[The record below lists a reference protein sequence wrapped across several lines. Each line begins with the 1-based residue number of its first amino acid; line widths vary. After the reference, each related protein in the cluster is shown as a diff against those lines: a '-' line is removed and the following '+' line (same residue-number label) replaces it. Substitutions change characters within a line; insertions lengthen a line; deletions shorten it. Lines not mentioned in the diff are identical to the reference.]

1 MIVTTNIARMFAA
14 LSATNEAILRATS
27 EDELFQRV
35 CDGAV
40 FGGELLGT
48 GVLLAD
54 REHQLKF
61 VAGAGA
67 GLDTLRELT
76 STTDEH
82 SAEGQGL
89 AASAFRT
96 GRPCV
101 TNDYINDARLRRWHT
116 AARLIGARSAAGV
129 PIRRHGSC
137 IGAFL
142 FYLGRPNALDDE
154 TIGLL
159 EKMAENV
166 SFALDNFERERARKR
181 IARMFAALTATNEA
195 ILRAKSVDEMFDT
208 VCHAAVDQAQLL
220 GAAILVQQPG
230 SSWLKLA
237 AHTSVSLEVTATLRI
252 ASDPAIPEG
261 QGLGGTAFR
270 TGKPCISDDVP
281 NDPRSLPWRPLVHAL
296 GLTALGVFPL
306 FAGAGP
312 VGVIYFFFGSGAGQ
326 LDDEATKLM
335 GRIAENI
342 SFALEMF
349 ARAAERRLAEEQK
362 ERLTR
367 MYAALGAANEAI
379 FRATT
384 RQELCDLVCEAA
396 VLGDP
401 AMSNHIWL
409 LEPDGAAL
417 RVVAASGL
425 GHDTSIG
432 MMSPLGGP
440 ESEGDA
446 LGAIAFKS
454 RRPAIS
460 NDYIAD
466 PRLTRFR
473 ERVRSLGVR
482 SATAIPLIKAGAPFG
497 LLLVQS
503 SHLGA
508 FTPELVNLLQRL
520 ADNVSFAFANFD
532 HADEKAQADQ
542 KIEYLATHD
551 SLTNLPNRVMFN
563 QLLHYAIEAA
573 RRHDRRFAVLF
584 IDLDRFK
591 IINDSLGHDAGDAL
605 LVEIAG
611 RLRGC
616 VRACD
621 VVARLGGDEF
631 VIILEE
637 TANRDDIARIADG
650 LLAALGRP
658 LQLSGH
664 ECNTTAS
671 IGIAIYPADGTDE
684 QTLTKN
690 ADIAMYLAKEDGK
703 NGYRFF
709 TKAVKTQSIEGL
721 TLESALRRAL
731 ERNQLALH
739 YQPKVDMVTG
749 QITGVEALLRWTH
762 PDLGAIPP
770 AQFIPLAEEIGL
782 IVPIGRWVLN
792 EACAQAMD
800 WQRRG
805 LRPVSMAVNLSP
817 RQFADERLLRDIDE
831 ALAASRMP
839 AVLLQLEV
847 TESMVMRNVSRAA
860 KMLEAIHSRGIRL
873 AIDDFGTGYSSMS
886 LMKHFPIDTI
896 KIDRSFVRDLPRDSE
911 DQAITQAIINMGKAL
926 GMTVVAEGVETIEQQ
941 AFLREHA
948 CDETQG
954 YLFSRPLPPGQLAAL
969 LRSAPVLVSPP
980 LQPEP
985 PTGAK
990 AGVRR
995 KSPNRPP
1002 RVTAADGAGARSIRK
1017 PKDRVGG

>member
-1 MIVTTNIARMFAA
+1 MIMTTNIARMFAA

-35 CDGAV
+35 CDAAV

-67 GLDTLRELT
+67 GLDTLRDLT

-89 AASAFRT
+89 AATAFRS

-101 TNDYINDARLRRWHT
+101 TNDYINDDRLRRWHE

-129 PIRRHGSC
+129 PIRRHGCC

-142 FYLGRPNALDDE
+142 FYLGRPDALDDE

-181 IARMFAALTATNEA
+181 IARMFAALTAINEA

-208 VCHAAVDQAQLL
+208 VCHAAVEQAQLL
-220 GAAILVQQPG
+220 GAAILVEQPG

-237 AHTSVSLEVTATLRI
+237 AHASAFPKVTATLRI
-252 ASDPAIPEG
+252 SSDPSIPEG
-261 QGLGGTAFR
+261 QGLGGTVFR

-281 NDPRSLPWRPLVHAL
+281 NDPRSRPWRPLVQAL
-296 GLTALGVFPL
+296 GLTALSVFPL
-306 FAGAGP
+306 FAGANP
-312 VGVIYFFFGSGAGQ
+312 VGVIYFFFGSGTGQ
-326 LDDEATKLM
+326 LDEEASKLM

-342 SFALEMF
+342 SFALEVF
-349 ARAAERRLAEEQK
+349 AREADRRFAEERK
-362 ERLTR
+362 ERLTH
-367 MYAALGAANEAI
+367 MYAALSAANEAI
-379 FRATT
+379 LRART
-384 RQELCDLVCEAA
+384 REELCELVCEAA
-396 VLGDP
+396 VLGD
-401 AMSNHIWL
+401 MSISDHIWL
-409 LEPDGAAL
+409 VEPDGASL
-417 RVVAASGL
+417 RVVAAGGL
-425 GHDTSIG
+425 GKDTAIG
-432 MMSPLGGP
+432 LRSPIGGP
-440 ESEGDA
+440 DSDSQSLSE
-446 LGAIAFKS
+446 IAFKS
-454 RRPAIS
+454 GRTSIS
-460 NDYIAD
+460 NDYMAD
-466 PRLTRFR
+466 PRLTRYR
-473 ERVRSLGVR
+473 DRVQNLGVR
-482 SATAIPLIKAGAPFG
+482 SAAVVPLGKDGKPFG

-503 SHLGA
+503 RHLNA
-508 FTPELVNLLQRL
+508 FTPELIDLLQRL
-520 ADNVSFAFANFD
+520 AENVSFAFANFD
-532 HADEKAQADQ
+532 QADEKARADQ
-542 KIEYLATHD
+542 RIEYLATHD
-551 SLTNLPNRVMFN
+551 SLTHLPNRVMFN
-563 QLLHYAIEAA
+563 QLLHFSIEAA
-573 RRHDRRFAVLF
+573 QRHHRQFAVMF

-591 IINDSLGHDAGDAL
+591 IINDSLGHEAGDAL

-637 TANRDDIARIADG
+637 TAEIDAIESIAED
-650 LLAALGRP
+650 LLSVLGRP

-664 ECNTTAS
+664 ECHTTAS
-671 IGIAIYPADGTDE
+671 IGIAMYPSDGTDG

-703 NGYRFF
+703 NGFRFF
-709 TKAVKTQSIEGL
+709 NKAVKTQSIEGL

-739 YQPKVDMVTG
+739 YQPKVDMTSGV
-749 QITGVEALLRWTH
+749 ITGVEALLRWTH

-770 AQFIPLAEEIGL
+770 AQFIPLAEETGL

-792 EACAQAMD
+792 EACAQAMA

-831 ALAASRMP
+831 ALAASGLPP
-839 AVLLQLEV
+839 ALLQLEV
-847 TESMVMRNVSRAA
+847 TESMVMRNVARAT
-860 KMLEAIHSRGIRL
+860 KMLEAIHSRGILL
-873 AIDDFGTGYSSMS
+873 AIDDFGTGYSSLS

-911 DQAITQAIINMGKAL
+911 DRAITQAIISMGKAL
-926 GMTVVAEGVETIEQQ
+926 GMTVIAEGVETAEQQ

-948 CDETQG
+948 CDQSQG
-954 YLFSRPLPPGQLAAL
+954 FLFSKPIPAQQLAGL

-980 LQPEP
+980 LQPKP
-985 PTGAK
+985 PTK
-990 AGVRR
+990 ARGGTA
-995 KSPNRPP
+995 RPK
-1002 RVTAADGAGARSIRK
+1002 RARSS
-1017 PKDRVGG
+1017 